1 MPKISVCI
9 PTYNYGRFVGAAI
22 ESVLVQSRTDFEV
35 IVSDNASTDQTRAVV
50 EALACRDRRIRYL
63 CNDRNL
69 GMVANWN
76 RCLELA
82 SGEYV
87 KFLCADD
94 LLEPDA
100 LGRLGRLLDE
110 HPQAVLAAGARRVV
124 AEGGGQGRVLA
135 YARQTIVTPGW
146 ITIRRCIAR
155 GNLIGEPSAVLFRRA
170 AVTGGFDANYPQVS
184 DFEMWLRLL
193 GRGEFAF
200 TPEIVCVFRHHAEQ
214 ETKKNL
220 RANLAFADEFRL
232 CRAYADQVS
241 KLDLWQG
248 LLRRRLAMWAF
259 ALRAGFSREG

>member
-22 ESVLVQSRTDFEV
+22 ESVLAQSRSDFEV
-35 IVSDNASTDQTRAVV
+35 IVSDNASTDQTRSVV

-82 SGEYV
+82 GREYV

-94 LLEPDA
+94 LLEPGA
-100 LGRLGRLLDE
+100 LERLARLLDE
-110 HPQAVLAAGARRVV
+110 HPQAVLAAGARRVIV
-124 AEGGGQGRVLA
+124 EGGEGERVLA
-135 YARQTIVTPGW
+135 YARQTIVVPGRVA
-146 ITIRRCIAR
+146 IRRCIAR

-170 AVTGGFDANYPQVS
+170 AVTGGFDANYPQVT

-193 GRGEFAF
+193 ERGDFVF
-200 TPEIVCVFRHHAEQ
+200 TPEIVCTFRHHAEQ
-214 ETKKNL
+214 ETRKNL

-232 CRAYADQVS
+232 CRAYADKVP
-241 KLDLWQG
+241 KIDLWQG
-248 LLRRRLAMWAF
+248 LLRRRLAMWATGRF
-259 ALRAGFSREG
+259 SEAG